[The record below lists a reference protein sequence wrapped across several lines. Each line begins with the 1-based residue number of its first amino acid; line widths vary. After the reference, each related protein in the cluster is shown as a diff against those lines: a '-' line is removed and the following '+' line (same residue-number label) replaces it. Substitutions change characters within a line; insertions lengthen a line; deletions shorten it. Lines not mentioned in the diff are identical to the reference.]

1 MFKYNGVYIAG
12 GRYYSARKESEL
24 HNSSIF
30 SKFILD
36 LKSKDKT
43 AIQTASKILNNF
55 LSNKELKGYYVAVM
69 PSHTSENYGCLSEIA
84 ENLCLPY
91 LKNAL
96 IRVKT
101 IDKLQNG
108 GDRRGSV
115 HLKSIEP
122 FKTIN
127 KKIILIDDITTS
139 GNSLKIGERLLYK
152 AGAVSVIPVSIG
164 YAKQFKI

>member
-30 SKFILD
+30 SKFILE
-36 LKSKDKT
+36 LKSKNKT
-43 AIQTASKILNNF
+43 AIQIASKILNNY
-55 LSNKELKGYYVAVM
+55 LSSQELKNYVIAVM
-69 PSHTSENYGCLSEIA
+69 PSHTSGNYGCLSEIA
-84 ENLCLPY
+84 QNLCLPY

-101 IDKLQNG
+101 IEKLQNG

-115 HLKSIEP
+115 HLKTIEP
-122 FKTIN
+122 FKVSN

-139 GNSLKIGERLLYK
+139 GNSLKIGESLLYK
-152 AGAVSVIPVSIG
+152 AGALSVIPVSIG
-164 YAKQFKI
+164 YARQFKI